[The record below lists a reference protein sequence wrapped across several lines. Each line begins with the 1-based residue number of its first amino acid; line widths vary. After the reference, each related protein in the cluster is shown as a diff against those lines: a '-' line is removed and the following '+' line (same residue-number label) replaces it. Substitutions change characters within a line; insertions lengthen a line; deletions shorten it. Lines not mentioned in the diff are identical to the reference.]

1 MMLYLR
7 FVPVTFILETPQNF
21 FTRPNQPQAKWSP
34 SSLQLKSHPNSHKSQ
49 NKGQRPTT
57 KREFQPFSKN
67 ALPASTSWPI
77 VKENV
82 ATQEQKENN
91 INTEKQEIELS
102 DQWDPEFD
110 DVPEDNG
117 VRLRDHSWTNRSRSV
132 QYKTRGSVVEKLHIQ
147 EQDHGRKTAQNNPT
161 QKQKSQLPRMKP
173 KPRMSVYIPSV
184 VTVGALARIL
194 EVKLST
200 LR

>member
-1 MMLYLR
+1 
-7 FVPVTFILETPQNF
+7 VT
-21 FTRPNQPQAKWSP
+21 R
-34 SSLQLKSHPNSHKSQ
+34 
-49 NKGQRPTT
+49 
-57 KREFQPFSKN
+57 
-67 ALPASTSWPI
+67 
-77 VKENV
+77 
-82 ATQEQKENN
+82 EQKENN

-102 DQWDPEFD
+102 DQWDPELD
-110 DVPEDNG
+110 DVPEDDG

-132 QYKTRGSVVEKLHIQ
+132 QYKTRGSVVEKLHHIQ

-161 QKQKSQLPRMKP
+161 QKPKSQLPRMKP

-184 VTVGALARIL
+184 VTVGTLARIL